1 MDTKKEMIFG
11 FFVSLLIFFNQAYSN
26 DSFAI
31 STRRAGQLREFL
43 VHAINN
49 CLKDRMYRNVDVGI
63 RIESIDGKHILY
75 RRNVEAL
82 YVPASAVK
90 IFTSAISLIK
100 FGPEYQFKTPL
111 KTNGPVVNHI
121 LKGNLYLEGR
131 GDPSLMNSH
140 LKKAAKQLKASG
152 IDRIEGDV
160 VYDISF
166 LDKPLSR
173 YPPNARHF
181 YAPVGAITVN
191 FNWLDTELEEGPPP
205 KLRTIPQTG
214 YARLD
219 YNIRI
224 SRSHKPGR
232 PKMTYQEMPW
242 GDYYTIRGTV
252 TGWDRKYKYLQLL
265 VSRPGLFGA
274 TLLKENCHEAGIKI
288 TGIIRKGKAPSTSRV
303 LYAIKTPKLIEVI
316 RNLNRESNNVVA
328 ELLNK
333 DLGAY
338 FDSVPGTGDKG
349 LTIMRNFC
357 IEELGF
363 KKSGFTIDDASGLSP
378 ENRFSAAQFTHALNY
393 FYKELGNTFVETLA
407 PQGHHPHAVNPVPP
421 EGMRLF
427 VKSGTLSV
435 RGVNTV
441 VGYIFLDRL
450 GEVFSFAI
458 LCNRHGNGGM
468 AYSGTFTNPIL
479 TAIIKAFNRAN

>member
-1 MDTKKEMIFG
+1 MVIG
-11 FFVSLLIFFNQAYSN
+11 FLISFLIFFNQVYVN
-26 DSFAI
+26 DSFTI
-31 STRRAGQLREFL
+31 SKQRAGQLREFL
-43 VHAINN
+43 VPAINN
-49 CLKDRMYRNVDVGI
+49 CLKDHMYRNVDVGI
-63 RIESIDGKHILY
+63 HIEYIDGKHILY
-75 RRNVEAL
+75 RRNANAL

-100 FGPEYQFKTPL
+100 FGPDYQFETPL
-111 KTNGPVVNHI
+111 KTDGPVVNHI
-121 LKGNLYLEGR
+121 LEGNLYLEGR

-140 LKKAAKQLKASG
+140 LKAAAKQLKALG

-166 LDKPLSR
+166 LDKPSSR

-205 KLRTIPQTG
+205 KIRAIPQTE

-224 SRSHKPGR
+224 SRSQRPGR
-232 PKMTYQEMPW
+232 PEMTYQEMPW
-242 GDYYTIRGTV
+242 GDHYTIKGTV
-252 TGWDRKYKYLQLL
+252 TEWDKRYKYLCLL

-274 TLLKENCHEAGIKI
+274 TLLKEDCREAGIKM
-288 TGIIRKGKAPSTSRV
+288 TGKIRKGKAPPNARV
-303 LYAIKTPKLIEVI
+303 LYTIKTPKLIEVI

-338 FDSVPGTGDKG
+338 FDSAPGTRDKG
-349 LTIMRNFC
+349 LAIMRSFC

-363 KKSGFTIDDASGLSP
+363 KKSGFTIADASGLSP
-378 ENRFSAAQFTHALNY
+378 ENRFSAAQFTHALNC
-393 FYKELGNTFVETLA
+393 FYRKLGNTFVETLA

-421 EGMRLF
+421 KDMRLF

-435 RGVNTV
+435 RGVNAV
-441 VGYIFLDRL
+441 VGYIFLDRA
-450 GEVFSFAI
+450 GEVFSFAL
-458 LCNRHGNGGM
+458 LCNRRGKGGM

-479 TAIIKAFNRAN
+479 TALIKAFNRVN

>member
-1 MDTKKEMIFG
+1 MVIR
-11 FFVSLLIFFNQAYSN
+11 FFLGLMMLLNLVYGN
-26 DSFAI
+26 DSHTI
-31 STRRAGQLREFL
+31 STQRAGQLREFL
-43 VHAINN
+43 VPAINN
-49 CLKDRMYRNVDVGI
+49 CLKDRMYQNVDVGI
-63 RIESIDGKHILY
+63 QIESMDGKHILY
-75 RRNVEAL
+75 RRHVEAL

-100 FGPEYQFKTPL
+100 FGPGYQFETPL
-111 KTNGPVVNHI
+111 KTDGSVVNHI
-121 LKGNLYLEGR
+121 LEGNLYLEGR
-131 GDPSLMNSH
+131 GDPSLMNRH
-140 LKKAAKQLKASG
+140 LKGAAKQLKVSG
-152 IDRIEGDV
+152 INRIEGDV

-166 LDKPLSR
+166 LDKPLPR

-191 FNWLDTELEEGPPP
+191 FNWLETKLEEGPPP
-205 KLRTIPQTG
+205 KLRTVPQTG
-214 YARLD
+214 YARLN
-219 YNIRI
+219 YKIRI
-224 SRSHKPGR
+224 SRSHRPGR

-265 VSRPGLFGA
+265 VTRPGLFGA
-274 TLLKENCHEAGIKI
+274 TLLKEDCQKAGIKI
-288 TGIIRKGKAPSTSRV
+288 TGSIRKGKAPPNARV
-303 LYAIKTPKLIEVI
+303 LYTIKTPKLIEVI
-316 RNLNRESNNVVA
+316 RTLNRESNNVVA

-338 FDSVPGTGDKG
+338 FNSVPGTGDKG
-349 LTIMRNFC
+349 LAIMRNFC
-357 IEELGF
+357 IEVLGF

-393 FYKELGNTFVETLA
+393 FYKRLGNTFVETLA

-441 VGYIFLDRL
+441 VGYIFLDRT
-450 GEVFSFAI
+450 GEVFSFAL
-458 LCNRHGNGGM
+458 LCNRRGKGGM

-479 TAIIKAFNRAN
+479 TAIIKTFNRAN